1 MRHLMMDKDA
11 IDRVSRKALI
21 MMSQRKIPISPENYS
36 VWFEYFSGFDKELK
50 GEIDQIINEN
60 GNFSEE
66 INDSLYRK
74 YFGKDANL
82 RLIEDAHKG
91 IQKILKDVLEEIL
104 ITQETT
110 TDYHDKLNNFTK
122 QLDDATDLNGVRHI
136 VANLVISTVEV
147 IQAGEKI
154 KAKME
159 ETTKTSKI
167 LKFELEKAQEEMLID
182 PLTRLYNRRAF
193 NRKIEE
199 YMKLFQKEGTSFSV
213 VMIDIDHFRQ
223 FNDQHGH
230 QLGDHTL
237 QFVGSLLLQEL
248 KGRDFVARYGGE
260 EFVILLQS
268 TSIANTYIVANNI
281 RKRLDGI
288 KLQHVKTAKIIGKI
302 TISAGVSIINK
313 EDTMESLVQR
323 ADNALYYAKQDG
335 RNNVKSELDIAFNND
350 SKRRRAPSTV
360 KYIE

>member
-1 MRHLMMDKDA
+1 MRHFLMDKDA
-11 IDRVSRKALI
+11 IDSVSRKALI
-21 MMSQRKIPISPENYS
+21 MMSQHKIPISPENYS
-36 VWFEYFSGFDKELK
+36 VWFDYFSGFNKAL
-50 GEIDQIINEN
+50 GREIDQIINKN
-60 GNFSEE
+60 GKFSEE
-66 INDSLYRK
+66 INDSLYKK

-110 TDYHDKLNNFTK
+110 ADYHSKLNNFTK
-122 QLDDATDLNGVRHI
+122 QLDEATDLHGVRHI

-154 KAKME
+154 KAQME

-167 LKFELEKAQEEMLID
+167 LKLELEKAQEEIFID
-182 PLTRLYNRRAF
+182 PLTGLHNRRAF
-193 NRKIEE
+193 DRKIEE
-199 YMKLFQKEGTSFSV
+199 YMNLFHDEGTFFSI

-230 QLGDHTL
+230 LLGDYTL
-237 QFVGSLLLQEL
+237 KFVGSLLLQEL

-260 EFVILLQS
+260 EFVILLED
-268 TSIANTYIVANNI
+268 TSIANTYSVADNI

-288 KLQHVKTAKIIGKI
+288 KLQHVKTGEIIGKV
-302 TISAGVSIINK
+302 TISAGVTSIQNG
-313 EDTMESLVQR
+313 DTIESLVQR
-323 ADNALYYAKQDG
+323 ADNALYCAKQDG
-335 RNNVKSELDIAFNND
+335 RNNVKSDQDLTPNIDPK
-350 SKRRRAPSTV
+350 KRRVPSAV
-360 KYIE
+360 KYI